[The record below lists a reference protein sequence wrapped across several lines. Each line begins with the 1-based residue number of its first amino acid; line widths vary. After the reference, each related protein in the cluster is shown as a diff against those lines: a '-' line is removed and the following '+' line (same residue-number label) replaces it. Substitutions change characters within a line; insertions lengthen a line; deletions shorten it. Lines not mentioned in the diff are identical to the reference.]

1 VVTLAGNAGTIG
13 RMLRSAALVAAIAL
27 AAAGGASAET
37 VARGTGFGLLALDAQ
52 GTPSVAYVHG
62 ATLVV
67 ASRTKANVWARAEAA
82 SVPVGSSVMAFTI
95 GPQGPVL
102 LAGSADSRKLYLVR
116 RRSVGWQTVVVASV
130 PARYRLGWPGLALD
144 PHGLPVISYTRW
156 DGPTL
161 KSRLLLDRI
170 DANGRI
176 QTRRITLEGFP
187 KSYIPPPSTPVL
199 FGDKAHVIESYGYKG
214 VVGTIE
220 WYPDKKTWTGLGLDA
235 GLGDWPLGP
244 VLAGARNGVLHAAWT
259 ESLLTMDLTAA
270 PVALASR
277 RHFASTSYVLDRALA
292 TALVLPSTGP
302 EIAAN
307 QWVGSSDLG
316 LEGEADVWAGT
327 VIRGSTHIEVDG
339 WLAGLGL
346 APKGGRDLLLGG
358 SDGLRWFRVP
368 HVLTTSVTIQAA
380 DNGTDV
386 TLSGRVR
393 GAATG
398 SVTIY
403 RERPGEART
412 AVGKAALAGGEF
424 SFTDRPPTRPLTYRA
439 VYVDPQTGVP
449 YAALLRRPVG
459 SS

>member
-1 VVTLAGNAGTIG
+1 
-13 RMLRSAALVAAIAL
+13 MLRSAALLAAIAL
-27 AAAGGASAET
+27 VVAGGASAET
-37 VARGTGFGLLALDAQ
+37 VAHGAGFGLLALDAN

-62 ATLVV
+62 ATLVL
-67 ASRTKANVWARAEAA
+67 ATRTKPNQWTRVATA
-82 SVPVGSSVMAFTI
+82 SVPTGSSVMAFAI
-95 GPQGPVL
+95 GAQGPVI
-102 LAGSADSRKLYLVR
+102 LAGSADSRKIFLVR
-116 RRSVGWQTVVVASV
+116 RRSVGWQTVLVAGV
-130 PARYRLGWPGLALD
+130 AARYRLGWPGLALD
-144 PHGLPVISYTRW
+144 PKGLPVVSYTRW
-156 DGPTL
+156 DAPTL

-170 DANGRI
+170 DQKGRI

-187 KSYIPPPSTPVL
+187 KSYIPPPATPVL

-244 VLAGARNGVLHAAWT
+244 VLAGVRNGVLHAAWT

-302 EIAAN
+302 EVAAN

-316 LEGEADVWAGT
+316 LEGDDDVWAGT
-327 VIRGSTHIEVDG
+327 VIRGATHIEVDG
-339 WLAGLGL
+339 WIAGLAV
-346 APKGGRDLLLGG
+346 APKGGRDVLLGG
-358 SDGLRWFRVP
+358 RDGLRWYRVP
-368 HVLTTSVTIQAA
+368 HVLTTSVSIEAT
-380 DNGTDV
+380 DDGTTV
-386 TLSGRVR
+386 SLSGHVR
-393 GAATG
+393 GATSG

-412 AVGKAALAGGEF
+412 AIGKATLSGGEYT
-424 SFTDRPPTRPLTYRA
+424 FTDRPSTRPLTYRA
-439 VYVDPQTGVP
+439 VYTDPTTGVP

-459 SS
+459 VT

>member
-1 VVTLAGNAGTIG
+1 
-13 RMLRSAALVAAIAL
+13 MLRSAALVAAIAL
-27 AAAGGASAET
+27 VAAVGASAET
-37 VARGTGFGLLALDAQ
+37 VARGTSFGELAVGVN

-62 ATLVV
+62 STLVL
-67 ASRTKANVWARAEAA
+67 ASRTAPNRWARAEAA
-82 SVPVGSSVMAFTI
+82 SVPTGSSVMAFAI
-95 GPQGPVL
+95 GARGPVL
-102 LAGSADSRKLYLVR
+102 LVGSADSRRLFLVR

-144 PHGLPVISYTRW
+144 ARGLPVVSYTRW

-187 KSYIPPPSTPVL
+187 KSYIPPPATPVL

-244 VLAGARNGVLHAAWT
+244 VLAGVRQGVLHAAWT

-302 EIAAN
+302 EVAAN
-307 QWVGSSDLG
+307 QWVDSGDLG
-316 LEGEADVWAGT
+316 LQGDADVWAGT
-327 VIRGSTHIEVDG
+327 IIRGATHVEVDG
-339 WLAGLGL
+339 WLAGLAL

-358 SDGLRWFRVP
+358 RDGLRWFRVP
-368 HVLTTSVTIQAA
+368 HVLTTSVSLDAV
-380 DNGTDV
+380 DDGTDV
-386 TLSGRVR
+386 SLSGRVR

-403 RERPGEART
+403 RERPGEPRT
-412 AVGKAALAGGEF
+412 AVGKAALSGGEF
-424 SFTDRPPTRPLTYRA
+424 SFTDRPPLRPLTYRA
-439 VYVDPQTGVP
+439 VYTDPQTGLP
-449 YAALLRRPVG
+449 YAALLRNPVG
-459 SS
+459 AS

>member
-1 VVTLAGNAGTIG
+1 
-13 RMLRSAALVAAIAL
+13 MLRSAALVVAIAL
-27 AAAGGASAET
+27 VTAGGASAET
-37 VARGTGFGLLALDAQ
+37 VARGTGFGILALDAH

-62 ATLVV
+62 RALVV
-67 ASRTKANVWARAEAA
+67 ATRTKPNQWARAEAA
-82 SVPVGSSVMAFTI
+82 SVPTGSSVMAFTI
-95 GPQGPVL
+95 GPHGPVV
-102 LAGSADSRKLYLVR
+102 LAGSADSRRIYLVR
-116 RRSVGWQTVVVASV
+116 RRSIGWQTVVIASV
-130 PARYRLGWPGLALD
+130 TPKYRLGWPGLVLD
-144 PHGLPVISYTRW
+144 RHGLPVVSYTRW
-156 DGPTL
+156 DVPTL

-170 DANGRI
+170 DAKGRV

-220 WYPDKKTWTGLGLDA
+220 WYPDRKTWTGLGLDA

-244 VLAGARNGVLHAAWT
+244 VLAGVRHGVLHAAWT

-292 TALVLPSTGP
+292 TALALPATGP
-302 EIAAN
+302 EVAAN

-316 LEGEADVWAGT
+316 LEGDEDVWAGT
-327 VIRGSTHIEVDG
+327 VIRGATHIEVDG
-339 WLAGLGL
+339 WIAGLAA

-358 SDGLRWFRVP
+358 VDGLRWFRVP
-368 HVLTTSVTIQAA
+368 HALTTSVSIQAS
-380 DNGTDV
+380 DDRTTV
-386 TLSGRVR
+386 SLSGRVH
-393 GAATG
+393 GATTG

-412 AVGKAALAGGEF
+412 AVGRAALSGGAF
-424 SFTDRPPTRPLTYRA
+424 AFTDVPPARPLTYRA
-439 VYVDPQTGVP
+439 VYTDPQTGVP
-449 YAALLRRPVG
+449 YAALLRNPIDAN
-459 SS
+459 